1 MEATILVGSDIDRYA
16 AISVLTAAR
25 LELAGIRFNGSKR
38 LSVLKRWLGLQKR
51 HSDVMTF
58 MHANQVF
65 YVHGLMGKSLYEAN
79 LEALKK
85 YGK

>member
-1 MEATILVGSDIDRYA
+1 MEATVLTGEAIDRFA
-16 AISVLTAAR
+16 ALSVLTAAR
-25 LELAGIRFNGSKR
+25 MELAGIKFNGSKR

-65 YVHGLMGKSLYEAN
+65 YVNGLMGKSLYESN
-79 LEALKK
+79 LEALQK